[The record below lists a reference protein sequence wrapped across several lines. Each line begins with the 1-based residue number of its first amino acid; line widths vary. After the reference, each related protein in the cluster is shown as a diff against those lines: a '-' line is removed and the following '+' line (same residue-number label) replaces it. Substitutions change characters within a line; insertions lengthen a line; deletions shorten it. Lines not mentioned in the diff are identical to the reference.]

1 LLFPRRAR
9 YVTSHFA
16 QYETAHS
23 SISGM
28 GMSGWE
34 SGTIRGNI
42 LCIKQEFAI
51 AKGDSPTELKLN
63 GTTLT
68 KQ

>member
-1 LLFPRRAR
+1 
-9 YVTSHFA
+9 
-16 QYETAHS
+16 
-23 SISGM
+23 M